1 MPKLLADGS
10 APIFSLSSVQFSL
23 PGDLLSL
30 QVNSNTLAMA
40 IEPLSLI
47 LIDLNRPAELINVDL
62 PRPAP
67 DGRGTNPAIKDLFGD
82 PSGRHLLITV
92 TTGDVFYLS
101 TANLAAGQT
110 GAVNT
115 ARKARPLR
123 LRHAIA
129 CVAWAP
135 AAPESE
141 GATQTDVAECLL
153 GSKDGTIST
162 LALPPSDDIFNL
174 KSVSLAKT
182 FERDHIDLF
191 TFPDRESVAGLS
203 FGYWKDAST
212 KQGSIKTPGD
222 KRVWLL
228 VSTSTRLYESQATI
242 PSGNAGWHM
251 VGKHGWAEEMFR
263 SVREHKSVPSEQQRI
278 VVCWK
283 SIVNVALQNQWNL
296 SKFPLLRCSAR
307 SGRQLHR
314 IVARTV

>member
-30 QVNSNTLAMA
+30 QVNNNTLAMA

-47 LIDLNRPAELINVDL
+47 LIDLNRPAELVNVDL

-67 DGRGTNPAIKDLFGD
+67 DGRGSNPAIKALFGD
-82 PSGRHLLITV
+82 PTGRHLLITV

-101 TANLAAGQT
+101 TAVIATGQAGAA
-110 GAVNT
+110 ANT

-135 AAPESE
+135 AAPESA
-141 GATQTDVAECLL
+141 GATRTDVAECLL
-153 GSKDGTIST
+153 GSTDGSIST
-162 LALPPSDDIFNL
+162 LTLPPSDDIFNL

-182 FERDHIDLF
+182 FERDHVDIF
-191 TFPDRESVAGLS
+191 TFPGRESVGGLS
-203 FGYWKDAST
+203 FGFWKDPST
-212 KQGSIKTPGD
+212 KQGNAKIPGE

-228 VSTSTRLYESQATI
+228 TSTATRLYESQVNV
-242 PSGNAGWHM
+242 PSGNPGWHM
-251 VGKHGWAEEMFR
+251 VGKYGWAEEMFKTLR
-263 SVREHKSVPSEQQRI
+263 DQ
-278 VVCWK
+278 K
-283 SIVNVALQNQWNL
+283 SIPSKQRGSGL
-296 SKFPLLRCSAR
+296 SE
-307 SGRQLHR
+307 
-314 IVARTV
+314 IW